1 MINYSEIESFL
12 NYFLITLFNFVSRK
26 IMKRIRNSTV
36 NFSYSVSTLHAYRL
50 SSFCTEIVHMTHFT
64 ALLSFSLCLLFSL
77 SFQLSSR
84 SSSFHNIIPPP
95 LIFSI
100 LTIPYS
106 PPPPLLHLARTL
118 QFSQELVP
126 FSIPIDASFS
136 LYKQLTLYGILAHTY
151 PLSALYVSTYVSCI
165 RFYYVY
171 GIISLDIIPHRYALC
186 SMHIVV

>member
-106 PPPPLLHLARTL
+106 PPPSPPPPCSNLAIFPRTRSLLN
-118 QFSQELVP
+118 
-126 FSIPIDASFS
+126 
-136 LYKQLTLYGILAHTY
+136 
-151 PLSALYVSTYVSCI
+151 
-165 RFYYVY
+165 
-171 GIISLDIIPHRYALC
+171 PHRRILL
-186 SMHIVV
+186 SV

>member
-106 PPPPLLHLARTL
+106 PPPLPSSTLLEPCN
-118 QFSQELVP
+118 FP
-126 FSIPIDASFS
+126 KNSFPSRSPSTHPS
-136 LYKQLTLYGILAHTY
+136 LCINNS
-151 PLSALYVSTYVSCI
+151 PSTE
-165 RFYYVY
+165 F
-171 GIISLDIIPHRYALC
+171 
-186 SMHIVV
+186 